1 MIEYTG
7 MIHLRRTFVFTCLWF
22 GLPWTIQ
29 AQQLTL
35 FEPLDVVS
43 TAQDPVEMS
52 PALAQTPLSPL
63 PVLAGISR
71 IGQRYSGTFRD
82 SAGNSVQVRWLAG
95 EAVGIP
101 GFPGLRVLQI
111 GAREVRL
118 ELPPGAPCLSAPEQG
133 IRCEDAG
140 TVLLGLTTAPPFAL
154 SQTQAGSVDAFPAAT
169 DPSNTAENPDLEPDN
184 PFAAALRAAAEEQR
198 TGASGR
204 RGPFNAERFQPRRIS
219 PDDVPPGMRLVRTP
233 FGDRLVEL

>member
-1 MIEYTG
+1 VIEYTG
-7 MIHLRRTFVFTCLWF
+7 MIHLRWTYVLTCLWL
-22 GLPWTIQ
+22 GLPCAIQ
-29 AQQLTL
+29 AQQLSL
-35 FEPLDVVS
+35 FEPVDIAS
-43 TAQDPVEMS
+43 TTQDPVEAL
-52 PALAQTPLSPL
+52 PILAQPPLSPL
-63 PVLAGISR
+63 PVLTGTSR
-71 IGQRYSGTFRD
+71 IGQRFGGTFRD

-95 EAVGIP
+95 ESVGIP

-118 ELPPGAPCLSAPEQG
+118 ALPPGTPCLPAPEQG
-133 IRCEDAG
+133 IRCEDEG

-154 SQTQAGSVDAFPAAT
+154 SVTQEGSVDSTPAAT
-169 DPSNTAENPDLEPDN
+169 DPSDSAENPDLAPDN

-198 TGASGR
+198 NGASGR
-204 RGPFNAERFQPRRIS
+204 RGPFNVERFQPRRIS